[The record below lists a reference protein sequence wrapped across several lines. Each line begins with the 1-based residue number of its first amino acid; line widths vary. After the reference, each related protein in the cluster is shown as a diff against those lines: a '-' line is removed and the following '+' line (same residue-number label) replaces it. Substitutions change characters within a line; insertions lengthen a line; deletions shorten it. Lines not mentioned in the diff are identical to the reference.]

1 MIHTSALP
9 CTTTAFAGLSADLLR
24 LGKTL
29 RFQAQ
34 GSSMQPLVR
43 DGDILLD
50 QPAGSRQVRV
60 GDVVLCSSQAE
71 HLIVVHRVM
80 RKRLTRDGIRY
91 LVQGDQV
98 SQPDGWMTDEQVFGQ
113 LIAIDRNDLQIDM
126 RHPKMR
132 ILSGLAVLRS
142 RWQFGRQGWSY
153 KTFSWI
159 KRLPAFF
166 SYLY

>member
-1 MIHTSALP
+1 MIHPSALP

-29 RFQAQ
+29 RFQAR

-43 DGDILLD
+43 DGDILLV
-50 QPAGSRQVRV
+50 QPAGCHRIRV

-71 HLIVVHRVM
+71 HRVIVHRVV
-80 RKRLTRDGIRY
+80 RKRLTRDGMRY

-98 SQPDGWMTDEQVFGQ
+98 SHPDGWMSDEQIFGQ
-113 LIAIDRNDLQIDM
+113 LIAIDRNDLQIDIRQPM
-126 RHPKMR
+126 LKF
-132 ILSGLAVLRS
+132 LSRLAVLRS

-153 KTFSWI
+153 KTFRWI
-159 KRLPAFF
+159 KRLPAFIHF
-166 SYLY
+166 LY